1 MGEEP
6 KELLEEQLRIG
17 DEVSIHFTQSES
29 GISGH
34 ISGACDA

>member
-17 DEVSIHFTQSES
+17 DEVSIHFTQSE